1 MQCEGHSIFPGSTG
15 ENVTIV
21 GLDWSLVETGL
32 RLKLG
37 DDVAIEVT
45 RYVTPC
51 QAIRESFAGH
61 GLNRISWRT
70 NRGWSRAY
78 ACVLQP
84 GKIAIGDI
92 VRPLP

>member
-1 MQCEGHSIFPGSTG
+1 MRRTLHLPGSTG

-21 GLDWSLVETGL
+21 GLDWSLVETGFAIEA
-32 RLKLG
+32 G

-70 NRGWSRAY
+70 TGVGRGPTLACCNRAKS
-78 ACVLQP
+78 LS
-84 GKIAIGDI
+84 AI
-92 VRPLP
+92 